1 MTEEESFLKD
11 LKKKKIKK
19 FIEVMH
25 EAKIETER
33 KMRYELDYKILRM
46 RTERLNQALGSDFI
60 KRIRYFIKKYYGVE
74 DHDFFSGEDGDISP
88 RSPAK
93 LFRAASVQVPLNRKS
108 NVLNIPAVP

>member
-46 RTERLNQALGSDFI
+46 RTERLN
-60 KRIRYFIKKYYGVE
+60 
-74 DHDFFSGEDGDISP
+74 
-88 RSPAK
+88 
-93 LFRAASVQVPLNRKS
+93 
-108 NVLNIPAVP
+108 

>member
-60 KRIRYFIKKYYGVE
+60 KRIRFFIRKYYE
-74 DHDFFSGEDGDISP
+74 IDDHDFGTNFTGDGGDFTP
-88 RSPAK
+88 RSPANPVT
-93 LFRAASVQVPLNRKS
+93 S
-108 NVLNIPAVP
+108 